1 MGTPTIQGST
11 FVEVSYYD
19 LPYSQYQ
26 PSSTIYS
33 PSFEKKIL
41 QALDRIKSTNQLLHS
56 SMKSLAKL
64 EIHVH
69 QSVITISRK
78 EERELP
84 NQPKSNPKR

>member
-41 QALDRIKSTNQLLHS
+41 QALDRIESTNQLLHC
-56 SMKSLAKL
+56 SMQSLV
-64 EIHVH
+64 EIKIQID
-69 QSVITISRK
+69 QSIITISREEK
-78 EERELP
+78 EELL
-84 NQPKSNPKR
+84 N